1 MVPADTTILLSAGGR
16 SGQEERMESVCNE
29 TSKISHDFAK
39 IEHIEDQLGEDREEP
54 LHTPQTCPDQATYAD
69 RKSPQPT
76 TYSIALIFVSTDT
89 PATLKHS
96 TDSGRGNQLRIS
108 TNHLID
114 FILTELGQ
122 ACTVTSTA
130 IRRFVGQNRPKQGC
144 HPLTLLVIAL
154 TAAPPSHHLRILT
167 INVEF
172 FSNCE
177 KTVEFNAPFV
187 KRLLSALPSDAPS
200 DCLLIIT
207 AKVSDQPSILFPL
220 SSLSACLSDSTSPSR
235 NALSL
240 LTTIEAEPA
249 RARTFLPLPCL
260 AVMRKAQ
267 PETDLRKARRSRLRR
282 GCWRSSSGIL
292 STRSHKARDHTVR
305 WDDTGTS
312 CRQKW
317 KSRCVHWRRNEC
329 GAGFGCVAC
338 AANRR
343 SVSTDLRAT
352 EGKRYLTTLQK
363 RETS

>member
-1 MVPADTTILLSAGGR
+1 MWFILALLVETFSFDTVDCTRWNI
-16 SGQEERMESVCNE
+16 ERTV
-29 TSKISHDFAK
+29 AK
-39 IEHIEDQLGEDREEP
+39 TLK
-54 LHTPQTCPDQATYAD
+54 LV
-69 RKSPQPT
+69 
-76 TYSIALIFVSTDT
+76 VSTDT

-207 AKVSDQPSILFPL
+207 LPKFLTSLASFSSLW

-240 LTTIEAEPA
+240 LTTIEAGKPEKHVLNVQSKDGPTIT
-249 RARTFLPLPCL
+249 RSFCRTCTSTHIPSTSPCL

-292 STRSHKARDHTVR
+292 STRSHKALTRPHSQMGR
-305 WDDTGTS
+305 HWHLMSAEMEKPMRPLEEKRMWCRFWMCCMCSESSFYHNGNDD
-312 CRQKW
+312 
-317 KSRCVHWRRNEC
+317 
-329 GAGFGCVAC
+329 
-338 AANRR
+338 R
-343 SVSTDLRAT
+343 SS
-352 EGKRYLTTLQK
+352 RYLTSFRKKGYLYIDLEVGYHQ
-363 RETS
+363 ELYHVPFVAV